1 MNYGKLFCLTIITAI
16 FKIHDLHITSKN
28 LPIFSLLNAT
38 LEDAARKYNA
48 SYHPLLESYEEYE
61 NVSKNR
67 IPDRDSLDFA
77 RGIERGRG
85 INYYYKPS
93 STDKYCL
100 KL

>member
-1 MNYGKLFCLTIITAI
+1 MPYLRYMIYILCL
-16 FKIHDLHITSKN
+16 N
-28 LPIFSLLNAT
+28 LSIFSLLNAT
-38 LEDAARKYNA
+38 LEDAERKYNA

-93 STDKYCL
+93 SAGNYCL
-100 KL
+100 KC

>member
-1 MNYGKLFCLTIITAI
+1 M
-16 FKIHDLHITSKN
+16 
-28 LPIFSLLNAT
+28 IFSLLNAT
-38 LEDAARKYNA
+38 LEDAERKYNA

-85 INYYYKPS
+85 INYCYKPS

-100 KL
+100 IKVLTIEMLQPIITNYANCLVLM